1 MKAFLATPTGPG
13 HSFFKNSLAFCGFL
27 ESHTVL
33 SWFFFLF
40 FCILLWSSWSSSFDD
55 GDNSED
61 IKSDEGGCG
70 GEEDSEEGSGLFGN
84 DDGDGKLKSSKE
96 LFSQFKK
103 LSRGSSC
110 YGGSILNEALRRFCF
125 CF

>member
-61 IKSDEGGCG
+61 IKSDGGGCG

-103 LSRGSSC
+103 LS
-110 YGGSILNEALRRFCF
+110 
-125 CF
+125 